1 MLLVYFILVSALLPI
16 NCVDS
21 MLRLRAP
28 VATRTCLTSWAK
40 LHLRKK
46 IWSPLNLPQR
56 YVGLTLYSSSIGIS
70 EDSIGKKTVDILSAS
85 LDVKVK
91 PSKIVKRAV
100 KQKLPKIL
108 EIKEDAAR

>member
-1 MLLVYFILVSALLPI
+1 MLLVYFILVNALLSI

-28 VATRTCLTSWAK
+28 VATRTCLSLWAK
-40 LHLRKK
+40 LQSCKK

-70 EDSIGKKTVDILSAS
+70 EESIGKKTVDILSAS
-85 LDVKVK
+85 LDVKVM
-91 PSKIVKRAV
+91 PSKTVKRAV
-100 KQKLPKIL
+100 KQKLPKIS
-108 EIKEDAAR
+108 EITEDAAR